1 MNTDNELH
9 LRYELEATCSNE
21 EESSAAIEA
30 IMFNTGEPG
39 KVGQVFNNKR
49 LTEAQLRVPPPETT
63 DPHSNQDDQLRR
75 FW

>member
-1 MNTDNELH
+1 
-9 LRYELEATCSNE
+9 
-21 EESSAAIEA
+21 
-30 IMFNTGEPG
+30 MFNTGEPG